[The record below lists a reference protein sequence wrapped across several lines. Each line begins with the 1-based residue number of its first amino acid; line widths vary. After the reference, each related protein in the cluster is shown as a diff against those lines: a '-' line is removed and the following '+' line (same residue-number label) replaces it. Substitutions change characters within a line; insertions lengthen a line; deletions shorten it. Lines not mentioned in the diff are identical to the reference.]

1 MPFPVPQAARDV
13 TVIPQTPE
21 EIKVTWLPPEKLNG
35 PASKVTYVVHFS
47 TITDQGHFM
56 RQTENLV
63 LNKSADGSIY
73 TVLKGLEPSHVYD
86 VKVRG
91 GEGGQTERE
100 GDGQRARWM
109 GRERLMKEQDGR
121 WTEGEIGGEGETD
134 QEIGGEMDRRRD

>member
-1 MPFPVPQAARDV
+1 
-13 TVIPQTPE
+13 
-21 EIKVTWLPPEKLNG
+21 
-35 PASKVTYVVHFS
+35 
-47 TITDQGHFM
+47 M

-100 GDGQRARWM
+100 GQTD
-109 GRERLMKEQDGR
+109 REGWI
-121 WTEGEIGGEGETD
+121 WTEGEMDGEGESDEGT
-134 QEIGGEMDRRRD
+134 GWEMDRGRDRWRGRD

>member
-1 MPFPVPQAARDV
+1 MLLPFPVPQAARDV

-86 VKVRG
+86 VKVRD

-100 GDGQRARWM
+100 GQTDRE
-109 GRERLMKEQDGR
+109 GRGWK
-121 WTEGEIGGEGETD
+121 EGEIDGEGETD
-134 QEIGGEMDRRRD
+134 EGTGWEMDRGRRDRWRGRD